1 MVPIKEMTDC
11 LKVVRESAVLKP
23 KSWVRLK
30 RGIFK
35 DDLAQVDYVESA
47 QNAVHLKML
56 PRIDYSRPRGLLR
69 NSQSVC
75 IICIESFSFITLTST
90 LHRSD
95 AFIVYFET
103 VFTFLS
109 WGRHGPAVSL
119 YWIVIN
125 GLPVRV
131 ELWTPSWSHVYCH
144 GLVLVDSRNAI
155 DGDLIS
161 VIASFIIKLK

>member
-1 MVPIKEMTDC
+1 MVHGCFGP
-11 LKVVRESAVLKP
+11 LYLSLQHFSAVLKP

-131 ELWTPSWSHVYCH
+131 EFEPHH
-144 GLVLVDSRNAI
+144 GPMFI
-155 DGDLIS
+155 
-161 VIASFIIKLK
+161 VIA